1 MDGSGGLSEWMYSA
15 LASIIGIAGGGA
27 SAIGLMRERLRAGEE
42 RLRNADAAIQ
52 KLQDERDKCK
62 ERHDRDTECIY
73 HRLNEL
79 SQKGHDLETKIYQE
93 LANIRVEIKG
103 IAVALAAKTE
113 TTWIDRTPLQPPPMS
128 KPPWQP

>member
-1 MDGSGGLSEWMYSA
+1 MDGGGGLSEWMYSA

-27 SAIGLMRERLRAGEE
+27 SALGLMRERLRAGEE
-42 RLRNADAAIQ
+42 RLRNSEHRVA
-52 KLQDERDKCK
+52 KLEEEREKCK

-103 IAVALAAKTE
+103 IAVALAARAE
-113 TTWIDRTPLQPPPMS
+113 TTWIDRAPMPPPQS